1 MKNLVKQI
9 QNIIFQQE
17 LFERGAKIVVGVS
30 GGPDSACLL
39 DILAKL
45 KPKYDLELIIAHV
58 NYGLRGKDSEAD
70 EKFVR
75 KLAAEYGL
83 GIFVL
88 KLVLKP
94 HPSRLNRDTFSLTKE
109 KGARNFPSENQLRD
123 IRYEFFEKI
132 RSENNFDLIAVA
144 HNQDDQAETF
154 LMRIIRGAG
163 LSGLAAMRFKNG
175 KVTRPLLAISRE
187 EIIRYIKERKLKYRI
202 DKTNKEI
209 IFLRNRIRNKLIP
222 YLEKNFNPN
231 IKETLFKETLS
242 IGEDYALL
250 NNLAEKTYE
259 GNKELEL
266 KKFLKLPVAL
276 QRQVLLRAIAE
287 KKADIKDIEMAHVE
301 EIRKMIKST
310 KNKPQFVVLKG
321 LKLIKKR
328 GKIFI
333 VKL

>member
-17 LFERGAKIVVGVS
+17 LFSRGAKIVVGVS

-88 KLVLKP
+88 RPKVAGKENLE
-94 HPSRLNRDTFSLTKE
+94 SR
-109 KGARNFPSENQLRD
+109 LRD

-132 RSENNFDLIAVA
+132 RKENNFDLIAVA

>member
-9 QNIIFQQE
+9 QNTIFQQE
-17 LFERGAKIVVGVS
+17 LFARGAKIVLGVS
-30 GGPDSACLL
+30 GGPDSVCLL
-39 DILAKL
+39 DIFTKL
-45 KPKYDLELIIAHV
+45 KPKYNLELIIAHI

-75 KLAAEYGL
+75 KLAEKYEL
-83 GIFVL
+83 KIFVL
-88 KLVLKP
+88 KPVLKP

-109 KGARNFPSENQLRD
+109 KDAKNFPSENQLRD

-163 LSGLAAMRFKNG
+163 LSGLAAMRFRTG
-175 KVTRPLLAISRE
+175 KIIRPLLAISRE

-209 IFLRNRIRNKLIP
+209 IFLRNKIRNKLIP
-222 YLEKNFNPN
+222 HLEKNFNPN

-242 IGEDYALL
+242 IGEDYMLL
-250 NNLAEKTYE
+250 NNLAEKAYE
-259 GNKELEL
+259 KNKELEV
-266 KKFLKLPVAL
+266 KKILELPVAL
-276 QRQVLLRAIAE
+276 QRQVLLRAVAE
-287 KKADIKDIEMAHVE
+287 KKADIKDIELAHVE
-301 EIRKMIKST
+301 EIRKMLKST

-321 LKLIKKR
+321 LKLIRKR